1 MVGLIKSYI
10 PEKTEKSDFLKHLDS
25 FLLENIE
32 GDLSRNRIASEMYLN
47 ADYMGRLL
55 KKETGLSLSEYIGKK
70 KVTVASILLRTTTM
84 PIIDVA
90 QKVGI
95 QELSYFF
102 RLFKKETGLT
112 PKEFRKTYTG
122 KGDYCNAE
130 ERRKEK
136 AQK

>member
-1 MVGLIKSYI
+1 M
-10 PEKTEKSDFLKHLDS
+10 
-25 FLLENIE
+25 ENIE

-70 KVTVASILLRTTTM
+70 KVTVASILLHTTTM